1 MIFPFAVSQ
10 TAWFPHSLGQHSL
23 LWKLVLTSKLVK
35 DGAPLLSR
43 ALWLYAPITMEDPA
57 SFVGLSFVSCLT
69 GVPPASGPNL
79 AAGLYHGVVKGTAL
93 FLLGAVLA
101 ALVSVALTRSF
112 LRGLILS
119 KMAAYEEKRIAIEAA
134 IEKEG
139 ALMIV
144 ILLRLSPAMPLA
156 PANILL
162 GLTTVGIAPLLVG
175 TAMGLLPFT
184 AVYAYVGSVGQQAAE
199 GGSNRTQLAAQIVG
213 ILATVALT
221 LKITRVAQKALD
233 ARKQPALRQAAGD
246 LHARRRRRRVGAQVR
261 SILRQCHV
269 RRSFRPSTRKPSAP
283 RCRHRKGLPPRHSL
297 RSRRTTHW
305 HCAVRRRLCPPA
317 ERQHDPKPSAE
328 WQVDQRRRRNGKH
341 QISCASRPD

>member
-1 MIFPFAVSQ
+1 M
-10 TAWFPHSLGQHSL
+10 
-23 LWKLVLTSKLVK
+23 LTSKLVK

-162 GLTTVGIAPLLVG
+162 GLTTVGIAPLLAG

-233 ARKQPALRQAAGD
+233 GAQAAGAPAGGRRSSRKATSP
-246 LHARRRRRRVGAQVR
+246 ARRSPGPIDTEAVPREKKLSPVNKKAIGAPLQTSKRAATPPQASAAAAPPIGIARSGDGSALRRRDSMIRSPRQSGKSTNPAAGAAGTR
-261 SILRQCHV
+261 SVAHRAPTSKSKTPP
-269 RRSFRPSTRKPSAP
+269 RRSSRSPPTRSVET
-283 RCRHRKGLPPRHSL
+283 G
-297 RSRRTTHW
+297 
-305 HCAVRRRLCPPA
+305 
-317 ERQHDPKPSAE
+317 EM
-328 WQVDQRRRRNGKH
+328 
-341 QISCASRPD
+341 I